1 MTIRDLQAA
10 PILTLAFADLDSHR
24 IIRTATGIAELQKL
38 FS

>member
-10 PILTLAFADLDSHR
+10 PILTLACADLDSHR